1 MCGAMRR
8 WAAWMASK
16 VGFIV
21 SKSET
26 VLGAGRPP
34 PSPVEAVEAVEA
46 VVEEGACGCPL
57 IALRIAR
64 RNREGHFPRCFIVEL
79 IVDAHRNGVFARR
92 NIFKR
97 KHVILAG

>member
-1 MCGAMRR
+1 MRR

-16 VGFIV
+16 EGFII

-26 VLGAGRPP
+26 ALGRGAPP

-97 KHVILAG
+97 QHVILAE